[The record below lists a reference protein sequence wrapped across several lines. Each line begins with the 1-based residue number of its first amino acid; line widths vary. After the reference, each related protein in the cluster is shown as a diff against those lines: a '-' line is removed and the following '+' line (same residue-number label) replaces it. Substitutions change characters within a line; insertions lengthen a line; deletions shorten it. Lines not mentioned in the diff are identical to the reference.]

1 MSEAPQRE
9 EHPASPG
16 PPPKDRYPRMILVCI
31 GISMSLF
38 FVILITLLVDFALR
52 SETDAPEEH
61 PEAFK
66 TLLEQPRPAN
76 QQQP

>member
-1 MSEAPQRE
+1 MSESPQRE
-9 EHPASPG
+9 DSPG
-16 PPPKDRYPRMILVCI
+16 APEKQPKDRYPRMILVCI

-61 PEAFK
+61 PEAFQM
-66 TLLEQPRPAN
+66 LLEQPRPAN